1 MSEAGIN
8 VIPSLPG
15 LKVHAKAALVLR
27 RSSSKDGKIKG
38 TAFLGTGN
46 FNEKTAMI
54 YADHGYFTSNDELIE
69 EVEKLFNYLENPN
82 LKVDFYHF
90 LVPKYNLRQ
99 EFKTKFEREINNVKE
114 GKKGYILFKMNSLED
129 KKMINKLYEA
139 SMAGVKIDL
148 IIRGICCLVPG
159 MPFSKNIRVVRIVD
173 KYLEHARMFVF
184 HNNGKNDMLISSAD
198 LMKRN
203 LNRRV
208 ELMVP
213 VYNEKIKKE
222 LLDILQIQLNDNI
235 KARILGKNLYDW
247 KFPDKRR
254 KKVRAQIDIYNYL
267 NK

>member
-1 MSEAGIN
+1 
-8 VIPSLPG
+8 
-15 LKVHAKAALVLR
+15 
-27 RSSSKDGKIKG
+27 
-38 TAFLGTGN
+38 
-46 FNEKTAMI
+46 
-54 YADHGYFTSNDELIE
+54 
-69 EVEKLFNYLENPN
+69 
-82 LKVDFYHF
+82 
-90 LVPKYNLRQ
+90 
-99 EFKTKFEREINNVKE
+99 
-114 GKKGYILFKMNSLED
+114 MNSLED